1 MNTDRP
7 LDRISAIRT
16 KLAVLV
22 GASFLA
28 AILVSEMGSRAGVSG
43 WVTVPMTLAAA
54 LAVTHWL
61 STGLT
66 QPLRDLTEAAGRM
79 ARGDYSTRI
88 TELRPDETG
97 QLGSAFND
105 MAEQLATHDRQR
117 RELIATVSHEIRT
130 PLTAQ
135 RALLENLVDGVLAG
149 VRGAT
154 RGLGHGG
161 VAAGRPRDHVCRGR
175 ADRAHCGGRRGTVGA
190 SGGQP
195 ARQRRPP

>member
-43 WVTVPMTLAAA
+43 WVTVPVTLAAA

-88 TELRPDETG
+88 TDLRPDETG

-135 RALLENLVDGVLAG
+135 RALLENLVDGVGIPDHRTLETALAQSERLSAL
-149 VRGAT
+149 VEDLPDLSRLDAGAAT
-154 RGLGHGG
+154 L
-161 VAAGRPRDHVCRGR
+161 
-175 ADRAHCGGRRGTVGA
+175 TT
-190 SGGQP
+190 
-195 ARQRRPP
+195 